1 MIAKID
7 ELNLPERN
15 DLIALEMAVIS
26 MLKDDSRSGFLTRWS
41 SVGLLIVGL
50 ATSVPLFAQ
59 QVFEY
64 ESPQIFVPR
73 DQIETLVEYQ
83 KMLKANPRSSLAN
96 YRIAELLFK
105 QRHYQA
111 SANYYRDALH
121 GDGLPRWTKVWSH
134 IELGKIFDTTAQRDR
149 AMNEYQLALQTED
162 NTLDAL
168 HEAEQLLQKPYEW
181 PRTQ

>member
-1 MIAKID
+1 
-7 ELNLPERN
+7 
-15 DLIALEMAVIS
+15 MAA
-26 MLKDDSRSGFLTRWS
+26 MLLLKDDSQYGFLTRWGTLGF
-41 SVGLLIVGL
+41 VIVGL
-50 ATSVPLFAQ
+50 AMAVPLFAQ
-59 QVFEY
+59 QVSKY
-64 ESPQIFVPR
+64 ESPEIFVPR

-83 KMLKANPRSSLAN
+83 KMLEANPRSSLAN

-111 SANYYRDALH
+111 SANHYRDALH

-134 IELGKIFDTTAQRDR
+134 IELGKIFDVTAQRDR

-168 HEAEQLLQKPYEW
+168 SEAEQLLQKPYEW
-181 PRTQ
+181 PGTQ